1 MRRAC
6 AVLVVA
12 VGCARPVPPSPLR
25 PADLPALTPGQAAIQ
40 GRAHHAMTGVPIA
53 GALVILQCRCIEGAR
68 ETQTDARGVYS
79 FADLPSGKYTVQVLY
94 GHANLNKTVEL
105 PAGRPVVIQ
114 FAVDPEQAF
123 VVEIG

>member
-1 MRRAC
+1 
-6 AVLVVA
+6 
-12 VGCARPVPPSPLR
+12 
-25 PADLPALTPGQAAIQ
+25 
-40 GRAHHAMTGVPIA
+40 MTGVPIA
-53 GALVILQCRCIEGAR
+53 GALVILQCRCIKGAR
-68 ETQTDARGVYS
+68 ETLTDARGVYS

-105 PAGRPVVIQ
+105 PAGRPVVVQ